1 MNNVEIRTEAKRRG
15 VKMWMIAEE
24 LSIQDSALSRKLR
37 HELPNA
43 EKENNLEIIN
53 RLSCKGNVDV

>member
-43 EKENNLEIIN
+43 EKENILEIIN

>member
-24 LSIQDSALSRKLR
+24 LAIQDSALSRKLR
-37 HELPNA
+37 HELPAA
-43 EKENNLEIIN
+43 EKANILEIIN
-53 RLSCKGNVDV
+53 RLSCRGNVDG